1 MRYDAE
7 HKQKTRKKVLRA
19 AASAIRAEGPHRI
32 GVAQVMADAGLTH
45 GGFYAHFASKEDLI
59 AASIEEMF
67 RQGSGRFEAETA
79 GVSAREGLA
88 RYIDFYLSAA
98 HRDSRGLGCPLP
110 YLAADAPRL
119 TGKSRDAFAVGVARL
134 TERLAGKIGELGRAG
149 AEGEAEAE
157 AEAEAA
163 STLAELV
170 GALSL
175 ARAEPDS
182 DRSDAILNVSRAAL
196 RRRFGL
202 ETYDEPR

>member
-1 MRYDAE
+1 
-7 HKQKTRKKVLRA
+7 
-19 AASAIRAEGPHRI
+19 
-32 GVAQVMADAGLTH
+32 
-45 GGFYAHFASKEDLI
+45 
-59 AASIEEMF
+59 
-67 RQGSGRFEAETA
+67 
-79 GVSAREGLA
+79 LA

-119 TGKSRDAFAVGVARL
+119 TGKSREAFAVGVARL
-134 TERLAGKIGELGRAG
+134 TERLAGTIGELGRAG
-149 AEGEAEAE
+149 

-182 DRSDAILNVSRAAL
+182 SRSDAILEVSRAAVK
-196 RRRFGL
+196 RRFER
-202 ETYDEPR
+202 ETDDEPC

>member
-7 HKQKTRKKVLRA
+7 HKQKIRKKVLRA
-19 AASAIRAEGPHRI
+19 AARAIRAEGPHRI

-79 GVSAREGLA
+79 GVSATEGLA
-88 RYIDFYLSAA
+88 QYIDFYLSAA

-119 TGKSRDAFAVGVARL
+119 TGKSREAFAVGVARL
-134 TERLAGKIGELGRAG
+134 TERLAGKLGELGRAG
-149 AEGEAEAE
+149 AE
-157 AEAEAA
+157 AEAA
-163 STLAELV
+163 SMLAELV

-182 DRSDAILNVSRAAL
+182 NRSDAILDVSRTAL
-196 RRRFGL
+196 KRRFGL
-202 ETYDEPR
+202 ETHDEPC

>member
-59 AASIEEMF
+59 AASIGEMF
-67 RQGSGRFEAETA
+67 RQGSARFEAETA
-79 GVSAREGLA
+79 EVSAAEGLA
-88 RYIDFYLSAA
+88 RYIDFYLSAS

-119 TGKSRDAFAVGVARL
+119 AGKSREAFAVGVAGL

-149 AEGEAEAE
+149 AD
-157 AEAEAA
+157 AEAA
-163 STLAELV
+163 SMLAELV

-182 DRSDAILNVSRAAL
+182 DRSDAILDVSRAAL

-202 ETYDEPR
+202 ETHDEPG

>member
-1 MRYDAE
+1 
-7 HKQKTRKKVLRA
+7 
-19 AASAIRAEGPHRI
+19 
-32 GVAQVMADAGLTH
+32 MADAGLTH

-79 GVSAREGLA
+79 GVSTTEGLA

-119 TGKSRDAFAVGVARL
+119 TGKSREAFAVGVARL
-134 TERLAGKIGELGRAG
+134 TERLAGKVGELGRAG
-149 AEGEAEAE
+149 AE
-157 AEAEAA
+157 AA
-163 STLAELV
+163 SMLAELV

-182 DRSDAILNVSRAAL
+182 DRSDAILDVSRAAL
-196 RRRFGL
+196 KRRFGL
-202 ETYDEPR
+202 ETHNEPC